1 MKMRRIPLPVL
12 PLLCAFAISLPASAG
27 EGEHKVTFFSDR
39 RGDAGWVE
47 TEAVSGRMRAT
58 PYFRV
63 TGETVRRAED
73 SACRAGEVRASVA
86 EDIPET
92 DGTEATDR
100 KTTRKEVLSS
110 LLTGPEGV
118 SLGKVL
124 DLARQASESARSA
137 FRQARD
143 GRDPRPR
150 PPDSP

>member
-1 MKMRRIPLPVL
+1 MKMRWIPLPVF
-12 PLLCAFAISLPASAG
+12 PLLCAFAFALPASAG
-27 EGEHKVTFFSDR
+27 DGDHKVTFFSDR

-58 PYFRV
+58 PYFRIS
-63 TGETVRRAED
+63 GETVRRAED
-73 SACRAGEVRASVA
+73 TAGRAAEVRASVA
-86 EDIPET
+86 EDLPET
-92 DGTEATDR
+92 DGAEATDR
-100 KTTRKEVLSS
+100 KTRRKEVLSS

-150 PPDSP
+150 PAGSP